1 MEFTDFE
8 LAYHHEVA
16 DCVVELAGRQ
26 FVDSVWASCLAL
38 SEDVEKF
45 LRIPHPLFEFP
56 EDAAEAFLAVRRGT
70 ADYLPIGQKIN
81 RRRNPRVMFRK
92 EWNLEKNH
100 ER

>member
-1 MEFTDFE
+1 MEFTEFE

-16 DCVVELAGRQ
+16 DCVVELAGSQ
-26 FVDSVWASCLAL
+26 FVDSVWASRLAL

-70 ADYLPIGQKIN
+70 ADYLPNGQKIN

-92 EWNLEKNH
+92 EWNL
-100 ER
+100 R